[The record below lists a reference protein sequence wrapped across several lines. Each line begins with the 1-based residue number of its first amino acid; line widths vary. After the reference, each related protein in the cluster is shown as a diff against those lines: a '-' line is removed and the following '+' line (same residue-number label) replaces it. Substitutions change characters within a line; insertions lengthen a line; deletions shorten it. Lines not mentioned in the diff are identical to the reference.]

1 MCRVLCVLCCVS
13 AVVQNPPQV
22 VAIEHGDLPQK
33 CESQT
38 FVGVDAKGN
47 IWAYGGATYANSS
60 APTANSYCHGVVT
73 MQFYQVRCWWHNNN
87 TSCFID

>member
-1 MCRVLCVLCCVS
+1 MCH

-22 VAIEHGDLPQK
+22 MAIEHGDLPQR

-60 APTANSYCHGVVT
+60 ASTAISYCHGVVT
-73 MQFYQVRCWWHNNN
+73 MQFYQVRRWWP
-87 TSCFID
+87 TTAL